1 MEAVECRV
9 VIRFLYLRGCSPKE
23 TFDEMK
29 ETYGEDS
36 PSYDVVKHW
45 HRQFKCGR
53 TSVETAAIPGRPQS
67 AIDEDTIRQVEAAI
81 LEDRR
86 ITVRQLAQ
94 DVKISVGSV
103 EKIIHDHLHI
113 RKLSARWIPRL
124 LTPFQKQERVTCSK
138 ALLATCQEDQ
148 EDFFNR
154 LITQDETWV
163 HHYDPETKVQSKQ
176 WKHLNSPPPKKACVQ
191 PSAGKVMLTVFWDQR
206 GVLLIDFLAKGTTIT
221 GKY

>member
-1 MEAVECRV
+1 MEQVEYRA
-9 VIRFLYLRGCSPKE
+9 VIRFLYLRGRTPRE

-29 ETYGEDS
+29 ETYGEDA

-53 TSVETAAIPGRPQS
+53 TSVETAPIPGRPQS

-81 LEDRR
+81 LDDRR
-86 ITVRQLAQ
+86 ITVRQLAE

-103 EKIIHDHLHI
+103 EKIIHDHLYM

-124 LTPFQKQERVTCSK
+124 LTPFQKQERVKCSQD
-138 ALLATCQEDQ
+138 LLAMCQENQ
-148 EDFFNR
+148 EDFFDR

-176 WKHLNSPPPKKACVQ
+176 WKHSHSPPPKKARVQ
-191 PSAGKVMLTVFWDQR
+191 PSAGKVLAPHAH
-206 GVLLIDFLAKGTTIT
+206 GLLGPARSSDDGFPGKG
-221 GKY
+221 YHN